1 MERPMLRPI
10 CAAALM
16 MTPAFADAQVLS
28 FPAPGPGRTVDFVAC
43 PELTAGG
50 SWIATDAA
58 SGYTYSL
65 LGAKP
70 VTPNVVIRVSG
81 VVSAEAPPAPGWLLT
96 PITVVAGQ
104 QACRSAGVLQPGP
117 SLFGPAPGIVSP
129 VSARY

>member
-1 MERPMLRPI
+1 MLRSI
-10 CAAALM
+10 CAVALL
-16 MTPAFADAQVLS
+16 MTPALASAQTAW
-28 FPAPGPGRTVDFVAC
+28 FPPPGPGRSVEFVAC
-43 PELTAGG
+43 PERTAGG
-50 SWIATDAA
+50 SWVATDTA

-70 VTPNVVIRVSG
+70 VAPNVVIRVSG

-117 SLFGPAPGIVSP
+117 SLFGPALGSVSP